1 MSRPRRPQAAAWP
14 AFATP
19 ALFVVLWA
27 TGFVVA
33 REGVKYTDPATLVA
47 IRFAIAAALLALVA
61 RAAGARRPTRREALH
76 SAAVGL
82 LLQLTYVLGVFA
94 ALDHHLAA
102 GVTALVTG
110 LQPLLTAG
118 VVGPLL
124 KEKVSPLRWAGLVVG
139 FGGVA
144 LVVERKVHF
153 HGGAWAGLALAVAAL
168 FGITA
173 GTLYQRRFLPTVDL
187 RAGMAIQYT
196 VGAVASLCFA
206 VGFEPLRVTWT
217 WQLGASLAWMSAVLS
232 VATYL
237 AFLWLVRRSDV
248 ARVTSLFYL
257 VPPVT
262 ALMAWPWFGET
273 VSAGMA
279 GGMALAAVGVAMV
292 QRSSTARRPA
302 G

>member
-1 MSRPRRPQAAAWP
+1 MRRLVPGDSRVSAA
-14 AFATP
+14 ATP

-33 REGVKYTDPATLVA
+33 REGVRYTDPATLVA
-47 IRFAIAAALLALVA
+47 MRFAIASALLVA
-61 RAAGARRPTRREALH
+61 VAVAAGARRPTRREALH
-76 SAAVGL
+76 SAVVGL

-94 ALDHHLAA
+94 ALDHRLAA

-124 KEKVSPLRWAGLVVG
+124 KERVTPARWAGLLLG

-153 HGGAWAGLALAVAAL
+153 HGGAWAGLAFALAAL
-168 FGITA
+168 LGITA
-173 GTLYQRRFLPTVDL
+173 GTLYQRRFLPSVDL
-187 RAGMAIQYT
+187 RSAMSIQYA
-196 VGAVASLCFA
+196 VGALGALAFA
-206 VGFEPLRVTWT
+206 AGFEPLSVRWT

-262 ALMAWPWFGET
+262 ALMAWPWFGEQVT
-273 VSAGMA
+273 AGMA
-279 GGMALAAVGVAMV
+279 GGMALAAVGVAIV
-292 QRSSTARRPA
+292 QRSGRVR
-302 G
+302 